1 MSLDMDAADAT
12 GKTRTRTLGR
22 IAVIAGITLVL
33 LIVIAVGIYVG
44 AFMILS
50 PMMG

>member
-1 MSLDMDAADAT
+1 MSLDMDATDTT
-12 GKTRTRTLGR
+12 GKPQTRTLKR
-22 IAVIAGITLVL
+22 VAVIAAVTLVL
-33 LIVIAVGIYVG
+33 LIVIAVGIYFG

>member
-1 MSLDMDAADAT
+1 MSLDMDAPDTT
-12 GKTRTRTLGR
+12 GKPRTRTLGR
-22 IAVIAGITLVL
+22 IALIAGITLVL
-33 LIVIAVGIYVG
+33 LIVIAVAIYVG